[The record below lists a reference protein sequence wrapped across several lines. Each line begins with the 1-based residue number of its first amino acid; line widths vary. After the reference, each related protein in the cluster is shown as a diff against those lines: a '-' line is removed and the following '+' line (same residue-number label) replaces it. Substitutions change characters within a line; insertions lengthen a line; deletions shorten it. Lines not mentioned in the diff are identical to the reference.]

1 MLVAGSPMVLIANP
15 ALGVR
20 TVPQLIELAK
30 SKPNQLNYA
39 SSGSGAITHLGAVRL
54 MRMVGI
60 ELAHVPFKGSIPA
73 TSSVI
78 AGETAVAFSTIPAAV
93 PQAKA
98 GRLNLLAVS
107 FAKRSP
113 QLPDVP
119 TIAETVGE
127 FDLGLYSGLWA
138 PAGTPRAIIDR
149 LYAEFTSAMEQPRVK
164 DILAVNSA
172 EPGRM
177 NPAQFG
183 EYVAREIKLWGEV
196 VRDAPASKSINQRE
210 QQAMDMGIKGRAAL
224 VTGGS
229 RGIGRETARQF
240 LEEGVRVMIC
250 GRNAETLERTR
261 AELAQ
266 ATGGEIHA
274 TVADMTKEAD
284 IARLVDAAKQR
295 FGTIDILVNNAGQM
309 YSGRFAVMN
318 DAGLKEQLETKL
330 FGFLRAIRLVYPMMK
345 ERRWGRIVNL
355 IGGAGKEPDPYMF
368 GSGITNSALLNIT
381 KSLSTEFGEDGVLV
395 NAVCPGWV
403 DTNLW
408 QRNAQG
414 LAAELNTKS
423 EEEARRLAARK
434 NSLNRFGK
442 PEELANAIVFLC
454 SERASYITGV
464 SLNLDGGRL
473 KSLW

>member
-1 MLVAGSPMVLIANP
+1 
-15 ALGVR
+15 
-20 TVPQLIELAK
+20 
-30 SKPNQLNYA
+30 
-39 SSGSGAITHLGAVRL
+39 
-54 MRMVGI
+54 
-60 ELAHVPFKGSIPA
+60 
-73 TSSVI
+73 
-78 AGETAVAFSTIPAAV
+78 
-93 PQAKA
+93 
-98 GRLNLLAVS
+98 
-107 FAKRSP
+107 
-113 QLPDVP
+113 
-119 TIAETVGE
+119 
-127 FDLGLYSGLWA
+127 
-138 PAGTPRAIIDR
+138 
-149 LYAEFTSAMEQPRVK
+149 
-164 DILAVNSA
+164 
-172 EPGRM
+172 
-177 NPAQFG
+177 
-183 EYVAREIKLWGEV
+183 
-196 VRDAPASKSINQRE
+196 
-210 QQAMDMGIKGRAAL
+210 MDMGIKGRAAV

-229 RGIGRETARQF
+229 RGIGRATARQF
-240 LEEGVRVMIC
+240 LEEGVRVMIS

-261 AELAQ
+261 AELAK
-266 ATGGEIHA
+266 ATGGEVHA

-284 IARLVDAAKQR
+284 IARLIDAAKQR
-295 FGTIDILVNNAGQM
+295 LGTIDILVNNAGQM

-345 ERRWGRIVNL
+345 ERHWGRIVNL

-414 LAAELNTKS
+414 LAAELKTPS
-423 EEEARRLAARK
+423 AEEARRLAARK